1 MNEVF
6 EELRAALHQVWNRR
20 WLALAVA
27 WGVCVLGWFVV
38 AMIPNSYMSQARLYV
53 QLDDVLSE
61 QLDISGDGKQEMTR
75 VRQTLASRVNLEKV
89 IRGTRLGEDIATDSE
104 MQGAIDSL
112 TKAVTIKSEQ
122 ENLFEIAATIGKGD
136 LSDAENAKLSQEVV
150 QSLIDIFRED
160 NIAGN
165 RGEVADT
172 IVFLDQQLEDRKAE
186 LEAAEQRRLAFES
199 QYPELIGGTGSVG
212 NRLQTLQTEMR
223 GVDADIAA
231 AQSALAGISGQLSGT
246 PRTITMPGMG
256 GGGASGALAQAEAQ
270 LAGMRSRGLTDSHPD
285 IQATERQIQLLRRQ
299 AAREG
304 DGSVGA
310 PNPAYSSLV
319 AIRVE
324 RQANLQAL
332 QARKAALQS
341 DISSLIAAQA
351 QEPEVAA
358 EANRISRDYEV
369 LKSKY
374 DELLKDREEM
384 RLRGQVQTERSSL
397 QFQVVDPPAVPR
409 NPAAPNRP
417 ILLLGVL
424 FAGLAAGAGTAFV
437 IGQLQASF
445 TTADKL
451 ERVLDLPVVGTISRS
466 MTDIRRAQER
476 KQFKQFAGG
485 LAGLFGVCVILLAVE
500 FIQVGSVA

>member
-1 MNEVF
+1 M
-6 EELRAALHQVWNRR
+6 
-20 WLALAVA
+20 
-27 WGVCVLGWFVV
+27 
-38 AMIPNSYMSQARLYV
+38 
-53 QLDDVLSE
+53 
-61 QLDISGDGKQEMTR
+61 
-75 VRQTLASRVNLEKV
+75 
-89 IRGTRLGEDIATDSE
+89 
-104 MQGAIDSL
+104 
-112 TKAVTIKSEQ
+112 
-122 ENLFEIAATIGKGD
+122 
-136 LSDAENAKLSQEVV
+136 
-150 QSLIDIFRED
+150 
-160 NIAGN
+160 
-165 RGEVADT
+165 
-172 IVFLDQQLEDRKAE
+172 
-186 LEAAEQRRLAFES
+186 
-199 QYPELIGGTGSVG
+199 
-212 NRLQTLQTEMR
+212 
-223 GVDADIAA
+223 
-231 AQSALAGISGQLSGT
+231 
-246 PRTITMPGMG
+246 
-256 GGGASGALAQAEAQ
+256 GGGASAALAQAEAQ

-285 IQATERQIQLLRRQ
+285 IQATERQIQLRRRQ
-299 AAREG
+299 ASREG

-369 LKSKY
+369 LKTKY
-374 DELLKDREEM
+374 DELLQDREEM

-437 IGQLQASF
+437 MSQLQASF
-445 TTADKL
+445 TTAEKL

-466 MTDIRRAQER
+466 MTEMRQAQQR

-485 LAGLFGVCVILLAVE
+485 LAGLVGICVILLAVE